1 MYILYLFIN
10 KYNMNSGNMNSDMI
24 NTVITFLFLIM
35 VFLLSSM
42 VLITLNNRFSI
53 HTITYVSILITMYV
67 NYNYN
72 IVSMYKN

>member
-10 KYNMNSGNMNSDMI
+10 KYNMNSGTMNSDMI